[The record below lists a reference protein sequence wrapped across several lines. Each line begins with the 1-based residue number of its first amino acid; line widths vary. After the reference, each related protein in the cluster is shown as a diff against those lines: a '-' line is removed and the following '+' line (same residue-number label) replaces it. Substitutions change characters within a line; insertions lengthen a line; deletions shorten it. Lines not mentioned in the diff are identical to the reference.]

1 MALFDAWISTAQ
13 DIGVFQYVLPFLLT
27 FVIIYGILERIE
39 LLGDSGDKGSK
50 LHAVAAFSIATFITA
65 FTPAGTTLGA
75 LFTNY
80 FGALAVALVGVLG
93 AMILIGLLFP
103 GRSEDDGPVELFE
116 SKWRAVVV
124 IGGAAL
130 LFFYLSGGIGSVP
143 WVENLDAGLG
153 AYSMQHLIGILVV
166 VGTVVLLGWT
176 MGFIGDSD
184 GS

>member
-1 MALFDAWISTAQ
+1 MALFDTWISTAQ
-13 DIGVFQYVLPFLLT
+13 EIGVFQYVLPFLLT

-39 LLGDSGDKGSK
+39 LLGGSDGDTGSK

-93 AMILIGLLFP
+93 AMILVGLLFP
-103 GRSEDDGPVELFE
+103 GKTDDEGNVVEIFE
-116 SKWRAVVV
+116 SKWKAVLV

-130 LFFYLSGGIGSVP
+130 LFFYLSGGLGSVP
-143 WVENLDAGLG
+143 WVGNIDSGLG
-153 AYSMQHLIGILVV
+153 AYSMQHIIGILVV

-176 MGFIGDSD
+176 MGFIGDD
-184 GS
+184 